1 MALDAAPVSQRVLPK
16 VLPPLKAV
24 SPKIKLKGTV
34 RKKPVPVTDVDPRTG
49 PAPDE
54 FRAICDLDT
63 PDLIDMILT
72 FTEALTGKK
81 FYNYQYVFCRRIV
94 ESVLE
99 NDGEEIT
106 GLWSRQSGKTEA
118 LADLGFSLCI
128 LLPKLAEAFPDDP
141 RLSSYATGFW
151 IGIYAPIASQ
161 ATISFSR
168 MRKLTT
174 RKETLEIMRD
184 PEVDVRVE
192 VSRGDTVTFS
202 NGSMIEAHSASPDSQ
217 IEGKTWHLVMLEESQ
232 KLTQTKVEKEI
243 GPMLTS
249 TNGTMVKIG
258 TAWISR
264 GGFHKSIQ
272 QNQEILRV
280 TGKRNHFEFP
290 YDLVIAEKN
299 AAYKIDGNPFHL
311 KYEKWIKKQIVKLGG
326 VDSIE
331 FKMNFR
337 CLWNESRLLAVNP
350 EVLRN
355 CAIDTLEMGTPF
367 QGGLRVGGIDIGKVS
382 DSTVVTVIDV
392 DMANPVVNKLRVE
405 GQDDDKQVYYRKCIQ
420 DWFVTEGAF
429 EGTDGQYET
438 VAQFILDSGIR
449 VLAVDSTGIGDA
461 FYERLEA
468 MLGTNVILI
477 PCNFAIQNKARYYKY
492 FLQEL
497 HAYRLWYPAGPLTRD
512 SEPYRRWIKE
522 CEDLDRVQHGLHVTY
537 QHPDGEGYHDDFPDS
552 AALACWAEKLAPTLE
567 MHEMDV
573 SYLGRDGAVH
583 QNLSQLR
590 EGGGSRAQRYQG
602 RRSR

>member
-1 MALDAAPVSQRVLPK
+1 MGFHGGPLGPK
-16 VLPPLKAV
+16 T
-24 SPKIKLKGTV
+24 SN
-34 RKKPVPVTDVDPRTG
+34 DVEDPRMG
-49 PAPDE
+49 PPPE
-54 FRAICDLDT
+54 EMLAICDLDT

-72 FTEALTGKK
+72 FTAALTGIK
-81 FYNYQYVFCRRIV
+81 FYNYQFIFCRRIV

-128 LLPKLAEAFPDDP
+128 LLPTLAQAFPDDP
-141 RLSSYATGFW
+141 RLSSYKTGFW

-161 ATISFSR
+161 AAISFNR
-168 MRKLTT
+168 MRKLST
-174 RKETLEIMRD
+174 RAATLEVMSD
-184 PEVDVRVE
+184 PEVNVKVE

-272 QNQEILRV
+272 QNLEIWKK

-299 AAYKIDGNPFHL
+299 KAYAEDKNPFHL
-311 KYEKWIKKQIVKLGG
+311 KYEKWIKKQIVRLGG

-337 CLWNESRLLAVNP
+337 CLWNESRLLAINP
-350 EVLRN
+350 EVLRQVGLSE
-355 CAIDTLEMGTPF
+355 IEMGVPF
-367 QGGLRVGGIDIGKVS
+367 TGGFRVGGIDIGKVS

-392 DMANPVVNKLRVE
+392 DMANPVVNKIRLE
-405 GQDDDKQVYYRKCIQ
+405 GQDDDRQVYYRKCIQ
-420 DWFVTEGAF
+420 DWFVTQGAF
-429 EGTDGQYET
+429 EGTDGQYEQ
-438 VAQFILDSGIR
+438 VVEFIINSGIR

-492 FLQEL
+492 FIQEL
-497 HAYRLWYPAGPLTRD
+497 HAYRLYYPAGPLTRD
-512 SEPYRRWIKE
+512 SEAYRRWIQE
-522 CEDLDRVQHGLHVTY
+522 CEDLDRVQHGLYVTY

-552 AALACWAEKLAPTLE
+552 AALACWAEKLAPSLE
-567 MHEMDV
+567 MGEMEV
-573 SYLGRDGAVH
+573 GYMGRDGSIH
-583 QNLSQLR
+583 QNQAQLR
-590 EGGGSRAQRYQG
+590 DQVSSRAQRYQNRRG
-602 RRSR
+602 R